1 MTESL
6 SSLCRTL
13 TPEGGYQLRDS
24 VLARVEYI
32 GRIGQGRAG
41 QGHRAQGQEG
51 THGTQGVCQSG
62 PRGGGE
68 ECRRRSKTK
77 SRTER
82 ATSRSGKKKRR
93 RRMRREDRGRIQ
105 LTR

>member
-41 QGHRAQGQEG
+41 
-51 THGTQGVCQSG
+51 TQGTGSG
-62 PRGGGE
+62 RDTRYTG
-68 ECRRRSKTK
+68 CLSV
-77 SRTER
+77 R
-82 ATSRSGKKKRR
+82 ATRRR
-93 RRMRREDRGRIQ
+93 RRMQEEE
-105 LTR
+105 